1 MRRGIIID
9 TGPLVALLNKRD
21 SWHEWVK
28 QEVAQVKPPLLTCES
43 VISEA
48 CFLLKNLHNGQESVI
63 YLLNNGTIQIS
74 FRLNEEAASIQELSR
89 RYQSMLM
96 SLADACIVRMAELY
110 PQSMVLTLDSDFTI
124 YRKNRNQEIP
134 LIMPPS

>member
-1 MRRGIIID
+1 MRRRIILD
-9 TGPLVALLNKRD
+9 TGPLAALLNKRD
-21 SWHEWVK
+21 TWHEWLK
-28 QEVAQVKPPLLTCES
+28 QELAQVKPPLLTCES

-48 CFLLKNLHNGQESVI
+48 CFLLKNLHNDQESVI
-63 YLLNNGTIQIS
+63 FLLNNGTIQIP

-89 RYQSMLM
+89 RYQSIPM

-110 PQSMVLTLDSDFTI
+110 PDSVVLTLDSDFTI

-134 LIMPPS
+134 VIMPPS